1 MFDLP
6 LIARLAGAMA
16 GHAADRHAVIARNVA
31 HADTPGYRAQDLPA
45 FAAVLEEATPVRLTA
60 PDQRRPAD
68 GPGPRWPMSPL
79 RGLMPVQDDR
89 AEAAPNGNSVSIER
103 EFVKAAEARH
113 QHDLALAILR
123 SATGQLRS
131 ALGR

>member
-31 HADTPGYRAQDLPA
+31 HADTPGYKAQDLPA
-45 FAAVLEEATPVRLTA
+45 FAAVLEEAGPVRPGA
-60 PDQRRPAD
+60 PDRRLPD
-68 GPGPRWPMSPL
+68 PGPGPRWPP
-79 RGLMPVQDDR
+79 GPPAALMAVRDDR
-89 AEAAPNGNSVSIER
+89 GEAAPNGNSVSLER

-123 SATGQLRS
+123 SATGQLRA